1 MPERKH
7 HYVLVRYKRGSI
19 WIEYV
24 IKSERAEELYKQ
36 GILAKA
42 EICGLGECY
51 VPIEPGDHPL

>member
-42 EICGLGECY
+42 EI
-51 VPIEPGDHPL
+51 